1 MSSPS
6 SLYPQKVDLNNCDK
20 EPIHIL
26 GKTQSYGV
34 LLAFDLNSLEL
45 VQYSDNLRTIFDASF
60 INTLTSARDLLKEDE
75 LQRVLDTLQVKKST
89 SIEINLGDEIKLLIA
104 HKNAEQLIVELEP
117 KGDITDPV
125 VYQQQLTEIV
135 TELTAA
141 SDEQDMCD
149 RAADLM
155 RDFLGYDRVMIY
167 RFDEN
172 WNGAVVSEAK
182 EARLESWLG
191 LNYPATD
198 IPQQARKLFLKQGV
212 RIIAD
217 VNDTPVVIEPSLS
230 PKTNNPLD
238 LSNAELR
245 ASSPIHIEYL
255 QNMQVGATLTAAIVY
270 RNTLWGLVAC
280 HNYGPKFINYYK
292 RLSANFLTQVFA
304 TQLGL
309 RTTNTN
315 LEIVNRSNNVRSVL
329 IEQMSQNWN
338 IEEGLTN
345 YETTLLDL
353 TEASGA
359 AILLDGNLSVIGSTP
374 SRDQIFEL
382 KEWLFEQEFDEEVYY
397 TKSLRKASEKFDE
410 FKEIAAGVLCVP
422 ISKGNQNALFWFKPE
437 RKETVHWAG
446 NPDKAV
452 LSKSGEDLSPR
463 KSFEKWLQEVDG
475 QSQPWQDYEIAAA
488 KALKQSISEIIIQKY
503 DEVKRLNDKLE
514 IAYKELESFSYS
526 VSHDLRAPLRGIDGF
541 AQIIKED
548 YYDSLDDFGKEALE
562 VIITSTHKMNG
573 LIDDIL
579 AFSGLSQR
587 ETSAQEFSV
596 NELINDVLSFLQV
609 EREYKGSE
617 IVVSDNFPVTFG
629 DRGMIFQ
636 LFNNLISNA
645 LKYSSKVD
653 SPKVEIGFLDQ
664 NPPVY
669 YVKDNGIG
677 FDMAHV
683 DRIFGVFNRLES
695 EDYQGSGIGLAIVKR
710 VVEKHQGKIWVESDK
725 GKGSVFYFNLQK

>member
-6 SLYPQKVDLNNCDK
+6 SLYPKKVDLNNCDK

-217 VNDTPVVIEPSLS
+217 INDTPVVIEPSLS

-452 LSKSGEDLSPR
+452 LFKSGEDLSPR